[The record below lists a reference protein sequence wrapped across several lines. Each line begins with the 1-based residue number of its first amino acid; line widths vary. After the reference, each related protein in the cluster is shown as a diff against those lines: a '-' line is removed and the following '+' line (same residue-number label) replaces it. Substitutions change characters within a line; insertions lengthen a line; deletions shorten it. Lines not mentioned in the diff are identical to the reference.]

1 MALPTTEYVASLHK
15 FRQLFADYPSVSQQI
30 DGMLRNIWLLRHD
43 RLPHE
48 LTYLGIP
55 EGFFIQVYPEFIQKR
70 RWTLSALSQQITEL
84 DQLFGA
90 YRDYLEVHFGMW
102 SHTSQE
108 FVADLAR
115 LPGRRYLEV
124 MAGNGY
130 ISAGLRHLGQTVFAT
145 DTLGWVHENETGRH
159 LVTEVEALDACAA
172 YKKYVSQID
181 YVIMSWSPDGVP
193 IDWQL
198 LQLMRQTKPQL
209 PLLCIGEKNGCTNSP
224 IFWQTANF
232 KTDALVSKLN
242 RHLPQ
247 LDLVKEALFWVQ

>member
-1 MALPTTEYVASLHK
+1 MVQPAEKYIEDLHK
-15 FRQLFADYPSVSQQI
+15 YRQVFAAYPSVNQQI
-30 DGMLRNIWLLRHD
+30 DGILRNIWLLKHD

-48 LTYLGIP
+48 LAYLGVP
-55 EGFFIQVYPEFIQKR
+55 ENFFVQVYPEFIQKR
-70 RWTLSALSQQITEL
+70 QWTLSELGQQITEL
-84 DQLFGA
+84 DRLLCA
-90 YRDYLEVHFGMW
+90 YRDYLEIHFGMW
-102 SHTSQE
+102 SHTTQE

-145 DTLGWVHENETGRH
+145 DTLDWVHENETGRH
-159 LVTEVEALDACAA
+159 LVTEVEALDACTA

-209 PLLCIGEKNGCTNSP
+209 PLFCIGERNGCTNST
-224 IFWQTANF
+224 IFWQNANF
-232 KTDALVSKLN
+232 KTNVQVSKLN
-242 RHLPQ
+242 RHLPR
-247 LDLVKEALFWVQ
+247 LDLVKEALFLVQ